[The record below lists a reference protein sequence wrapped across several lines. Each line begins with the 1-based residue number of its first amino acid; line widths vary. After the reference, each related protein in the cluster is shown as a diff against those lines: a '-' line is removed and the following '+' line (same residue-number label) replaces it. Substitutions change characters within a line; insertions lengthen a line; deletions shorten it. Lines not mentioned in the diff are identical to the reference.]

1 MATNTAKIN
10 WKLSLIAGLVAGGAL
25 GAGAQYYNNVPDNQ
39 AYKALQVEYQ
49 TLLAKL
55 DHEKTLAKQL
65 TEEKTQLMSDS
76 TQKLTELNQQLD
88 TQKKQLVELNQQLE
102 TIQKQQAQVKK
113 KQQEQAKKLVV
124 TKKKLDK
131 EVVAL
136 KTQTKQ
142 QKEVID
148 NSSQLFEQKAKLQSE
163 LAAAQK
169 VTADL
174 KVQSKKSKKACDEF
188 KSGDS
193 WNWVSQKD
201 CDKYNAQQA
210 EVSKAEAKEMKL
222 KQALAELNKK
232 IGA

>member
-39 AYKALQVEYQ
+39 AYKALQAEHQ
-49 TLLAKL
+49 TLLAEL

-88 TQKKQLVELNQQLE
+88 TQKKQLVALNQQLE

-174 KVQSKKSKKACDEF
+174 KAQSKKSKKACDEF

-201 CDKYNAQQA
+201 CDKYNVQQA

-222 KQALAELNKK
+222 KQALAELSKK